1 MRVGGSGR
9 RSGDYDTPE
18 GEIDNSQTRS
28 GIGQAAVWYATD
40 KGYFGGSYQYDDSR
54 YGIPFVEGGEVELT
68 PRRHSY
74 TFQGASR
81 QLDAGFIDGVRGS
94 LALRRYKHDEI
105 DAGLIGTR
113 FKNNLTTF
121 DVLATQKAHGRL
133 TGSIGGYGI
142 WRAFDSQGEEALSPP
157 VDQNGFALFGYE
169 ELAWSHVTVQFGGR
183 FQRMDFSPEGGLPA
197 RDFDDMSASMG
208 LLVRPTDTTTVAVS
222 FARAAR
228 NPALEE
234 LYFFGPHPGNF
245 AFEIGNPDL
254 DSEVGYG
261 IDLSFRWRM
270 PRGSG
275 EVTYFRNAVNDFIF
289 RDPLT
294 LDEFI
299 AEYDPSP
306 EEIEEA
312 IELPPVRFVGA
323 DALLQ
328 GVELHTDFELTST
341 LSLEMTLDYV
351 RGQLQAT
358 DEPLP
363 RIPPFRAIGGLRYQ
377 KNAFQGGFEVSGTA
391 TQDRVFREETTTAGY
406 GLLKL
411 YGSYSIPTGKAVST
425 ITARLDNA
433 TNELYRNHLS
443 YIKDFVPEMG
453 RTFKVI
459 YNIKF

>member
-1 MRVGGSGR
+1 M
-9 RSGDYDTPE
+9 
-18 GEIDNSQTRS
+18 
-28 GIGQAAVWYATD
+28 
-40 KGYFGGSYQYDDSR
+40 
-54 YGIPFVEGGEVELT
+54 
-68 PRRHSY
+68 
-74 TFQGASR
+74 
-81 QLDAGFIDGVRGS
+81 
-94 LALRRYKHDEI
+94 
-105 DAGLIGTR
+105 
-113 FKNNLTTF
+113 
-121 DVLATQKAHGRL
+121 LATQKAYRPAHRL
-133 TGSIGGYGI
+133 D
-142 WRAFDSQGEEALSPP
+142 WRLRHLRAFDSQGEEALSPP

-169 ELAWSHVTVQFGGR
+169 ELAWSHATLQFGGR

-208 LLVRPTDTTTVAVS
+208 LLLRPTDATTIALS

-234 LYFFGPHPGNF
+234 LYLFGPHPGNF

-294 LDEFI
+294 LEEFI

-306 EEIEEA
+306 DEIEEA
-312 IELPPVRFVGA
+312 MELPPVRFAGA

-328 GVELHTDFELTST
+328 GVEIHTDFALTST
-341 LSLEMTLDYV
+341 ISAEVTLDYV
-351 RGQLQAT
+351 RGELRTT

-377 KNAFQGGFEVSGTA
+377 KNAFQGGFEVTGTA
-391 TQDRVFREETTTAGY
+391 EQDRVFGEETTTAGY

-411 YGSYSIPTGKAVST
+411 YGSYSFPTGKAVST

-443 YIKDFVPEMG
+443 YIKDFVAEMG
-453 RTFKVI
+453 RSFKVI